1 MPRFR
6 TLIFAAALLA
16 LASPHTPADAQ
27 SSSTTTQ
34 WRGSRSERMIDR
46 AVRYYGY
53 NPGRLTREQSRAI
66 EQTWSEL
73 LGPGARRGALT
84 PTQATAIVYMAL
96 VFPREEQAGGGY
108 PDRPE
113 YDDRPGYPGDSRPP
127 YWGRECVQMQSQA
140 YELGNLVSASETHT
154 GLFVMDPEKGRA
166 RTLARQIQ
174 QNAIECRAT
183 AVADRAGEVLAA
195 LSAHLPERTDVAR
208 LVDRL
213 KREIREASPDRG
225 GRY

>member
-6 TLIFAAALLA
+6 TLIIAAAALLA
-16 LASPHTPADAQ
+16 LASPHSPADAQ
-27 SSSTTTQ
+27 SSTAP
-34 WRGSRSERMIDR
+34 WRDSRSERMIDR

-53 NPGRLTREQSRAI
+53 NPNRLTREQSRAI

-73 LGPGARRGALT
+73 LGPGGRRTTLT

-96 VFPREEQAGGGY
+96 VFPHEEQAGGGY
-108 PDRPE
+108 PDRPD
-113 YDDRPGYPGDSRPP
+113 YGHDRPGGSRPP

-183 AVADRAGEVLAA
+183 AVADRAGDVLTA
-195 LSAHLPERTDVAR
+195 LSDHLPERTVVSRRVEA
-208 LVDRL
+208 L
-213 KREIREASPDRG
+213 KQEIRDASPDRG

>member
-1 MPRFR
+1 MPR
-6 TLIFAAALLA
+6 TLIFAAAALLA
-16 LASPHTPADAQ
+16 LAAPHSADAQ
-27 SSSTTTQ
+27 SSSTAQ

-53 NPGRLTREQSRAI
+53 NPNRLTREQSRAI

-96 VFPREEQAGGGY
+96 VFPHEEQAGGGY
-108 PDRPE
+108 PDRPD
-113 YDDRPGYPGDSRPP
+113 YDDRPGHPGGSRPP

-140 YELGNLVSASETHT
+140 YELGNLVSASETQT

-183 AVADRAGEVLAA
+183 AVADRAGDVLTA
-195 LSAHLPERTDVAR
+195 LSANLPARTDVAR
-208 LVDRL
+208 RVDAL
-213 KREIREASPDRG
+213 KQEIRDASPDRG

>member
-6 TLIFAAALLA
+6 ALICAAALLA
-16 LASPHTPADAQ
+16 LASPPSPADAQ
-27 SSSTTTQ
+27 SSAAH

-53 NPGRLTREQSRAI
+53 TPDRLTREQSRAI

-73 LGPGARRGALT
+73 LGPGPRRGPLT
-84 PTQATAIVYMAL
+84 PAQATAIVYMAL
-96 VFPREEQAGGGY
+96 VFPYEEQSGGGY

-113 YDDRPGYPGDSRPP
+113 YGDDRPGGSRPP

-166 RTLARQIQ
+166 RALARQIQ

-183 AVADRAGEVLAA
+183 AIADRAGDVLTA
-195 LSAHLPERTDVAR
+195 LSANLPARTDVAR
-208 LVDRL
+208 RVDVL
-213 KREIREASPDRG
+213 KQEIRDASPDRR

>member
-6 TLIFAAALLA
+6 TLIFTAAALLA
-16 LASPHTPADAQ
+16 LALPHSADAQ
-27 SSSTTTQ
+27 SSSTAQ

-53 NPGRLTREQSRAI
+53 NPNRLTREQSRAI
-66 EQTWSEL
+66 DLTWVDL
-73 LGPGARRGALT
+73 LGPGARRGTLT

-96 VFPREEQAGGGY
+96 VFPHEEQAGGY
-108 PDRPE
+108 PDRPD
-113 YDDRPGYPGDSRPP
+113 YDDDRPGYPGGPRPP
-127 YWGRECVQMQSQA
+127 YWGRECAQMQSQA
-140 YELGNLVSASETHT
+140 YELGNLVSTSETHT

-174 QNAIECRAT
+174 QNAIECRAS
-183 AVADRAGEVLAA
+183 AVADRAGEVLTA
-195 LSAHLPERTDVAR
+195 LSDHLPERTVVSR
-208 LVDRL
+208 RVDAL
-213 KREIREASPDRG
+213 KREIRDASPDRG

>member
-6 TLIFAAALLA
+6 TLIVTAAALLA
-16 LASPHTPADAQ
+16 LAWPHTPAEAQ
-27 SSSTTTQ
+27 SSTTH

-53 NPGRLTREQSRAI
+53 NPNRLTREQSRAI

-73 LGPGARRGALT
+73 LGPGAQRGVLT

-96 VFPREEQAGGGY
+96 VHPYEEQAGGRY
-108 PDRPE
+108 PDRPD
-113 YDDRPGYPGDSRPP
+113 YDDRPGYPGGSRPP

-140 YELGNLVSASETHT
+140 YELGNLVSASETYT
-154 GLFVMDPEKGRA
+154 GLFVMEPEKGRA

-195 LSAHLPERTDVAR
+195 LSDHLPERSVVAR
-208 LVDRL
+208 RVNAL
-213 KREIREASPDRG
+213 KQEIRDAGPDRG
-225 GRY
+225 GRG

>member
-6 TLIFAAALLA
+6 TLVFAAAALLA
-16 LASPHTPADAQ
+16 LASPQSADAQ
-27 SSSTTTQ
+27 LSSTAQ

-53 NPGRLTREQSRAI
+53 NPNRLTREQSRAI

-73 LGPGARRGALT
+73 LGPGPRRGTLT

-96 VFPREEQAGGGY
+96 VFPHEEQAGGGY
-108 PDRPE
+108 PDRPD
-113 YDDRPGYPGDSRPP
+113 YDDRPGGAHPP
-127 YWGRECVQMQSQA
+127 YWGRECVQMQAQA
-140 YELGNLVSASETHT
+140 YELGNLASASETHT
-154 GLFVMDPEKGRA
+154 GLFVMEPEKGRA

-183 AVADRAGEVLAA
+183 AVADRADDVLTA
-195 LSAHLPERTDVAR
+195 LSDHLPERSVVSR
-208 LVDRL
+208 RVDAL
-213 KREIREASPDRG
+213 KQEIRDASPDRG